1 MIEKLEANPMSGA
14 LGWLLEMELVQ
25 NPTVLNSII
34 LNIFKTVR
42 SLKDAEF
49 VVDTKEKKI
58 LVYLELSRWDMWFH
72 KNEISDKV
80 MELLD
85 QALPTFKKRI
95 IHDKS
100 ILEKA
105 IKIVNSRPS

>member
-1 MIEKLEANPMSGA
+1 MSGA

-42 SLKDAEF
+42 DLKNAEF

-58 LVYLELSRWDMWFH
+58 LVYLEISRWNTWFH
-72 KNEISDKV
+72 KERISDKT

-95 IHDKS
+95 VFDKT

-105 IKIVNSRPS
+105 VKIVNSR